1 MWFVVSTGKNKEK
14 AARNFLL
21 TKVKGVKEVYIT
33 PYRRTET
40 VDEYGRH
47 TETVAPLLM
56 GYVFANVKV
65 SRRPSS
71 SFTGLK
77 TGKGERQMV
86 FRQLSQSLSKGGY
99 FRYGIHVNDPST
111 GGSVQKFVLT
121 NYHLLCADPM
131 NTPVEQIMSQSWV
144 PDTVMDAF
152 MVFNDQAASSSD
164 QLRIETDSY
173 ADLVKEHDIVR
184 VVRGQ
189 FAGQEG
195 VVRRVP
201 GRKRDRRLF
210 IEFNNSLCFS
220 ISGIHQNDVVIVHEA
235 TKGKSAKEVSLWR
248 DIDAVIGWLQSN
260 GHPDDAPSVLRRLL
274 RDYGA
279 AGKDS
284 GVKGSTDAE
293 RIRSAKVAE
302 RRETEGRRAVLSE
315 VDKSVLKPFK
325 ALGDFFLSEAD
336 TSDRVL
342 REYIPNSLT
351 RPFLTPPPLRL
362 QAWVTRD
369 MSLSAIMALWSMLSA
384 GICPATFGPAPST
397 TTGMRRSSTRTMST
411 KPMWQ

>member
-33 PYRRTET
+33 PYRRTEI
-40 VDEYGRH
+40 VDEYGRR

-56 GYVFANVKV
+56 SYVFANVKV
-65 SRRPSS
+65 SHRLSS
-71 SFTGLK
+71 TFTGLK
-77 TGKGERQMV
+77 TDKGERQMV

-99 FRYGIHVNDPST
+99 FRYSIRVNDPTT
-111 GGSVQKFVLT
+111 GESVQKYVLT

-131 NTPVEQIMSQSWV
+131 NTPVEQIMRQSWV

-152 MVFNDQAASSSD
+152 MVFNDQTVSSSD

-173 ADLVKEHDIVR
+173 SDLIKEHDIVR

-220 ISGIHQNDVVIVHEA
+220 ISGIHQNDIVIVHEA

-260 GHPDDAPSVLRRLL
+260 GHPDDAPSVFRRLL

-279 AGKDS
+279 AGKDAE
-284 GVKGSTDAE
+284 VKGSTDAE
-293 RIRSAKVAE
+293 RIRSAKEAE
-302 RRETEGRRAVLSE
+302 RKETAGRRAVLSE

-325 ALGDFFLSEAD
+325 ALGDFFSSEAD

-342 REYIPNSLT
+342 REYIPNSLV
-351 RPFLTPPPLRL
+351 RPFLTPPHCGFK
-362 QAWVTRD
+362 
-369 MSLSAIMALWSMLSA
+369 LW
-384 GICPATFGPAPST
+384 
-397 TTGMRRSSTRTMST
+397 R
-411 KPMWQ
+411 